1 MNAGPILA
9 AIERE
14 LRTFGENRGAG
25 TRVLSM
31 NLVVVA
37 ESFDLASR
45 YTQVVDDVAPTLLAR
60 AIVVGLDPGSREG
73 ALEGHATSVEVD
85 KNAFT
90 ERISLTAKGPMCFRI
105 PSVLEALLA
114 PDVPIVLVWLGRL
127 HAHDAVFEQI
137 AERADRV
144 IIDSEYTS
152 VANLVGLA
160 SFAGT
165 HPAAH
170 IADLAWTRIE
180 AWQDLLARFFDQAEH
195 TPFAAHVE
203 RVVVAQASD
212 PGALVGSEAALLVGW
227 LGSRLGIRSYRA
239 GGAVRYVRPDGAD
252 VTFEIVA
259 VPRPEGV
266 APSTL
271 AEVTVHARRGAET
284 LKGSTVRELASGG
297 QRGRTADADVVTWRL
312 QTSTGTA
319 LEQRVRLGTNK
330 AGKWLE
336 RTLRRPSVDPA
347 LLEAIAF
354 AEAIADEHVGA
365 RTSTLDVTTT

>member
-1 MNAGPILA
+1 M
-9 AIERE
+9 
-14 LRTFGENRGAG
+14 
-25 TRVLSM
+25 
-31 NLVVVA
+31 
-37 ESFDLASR
+37 
-45 YTQVVDDVAPTLLAR
+45 
-60 AIVVGLDPGSREG
+60 
-73 ALEGHATSVEVD
+73 
-85 KNAFT
+85 
-90 ERISLTAKGPMCFRI
+90 
-105 PSVLEALLA
+105 
-114 PDVPIVLVWLGRL
+114 
-127 HAHDAVFEQI
+127 
-137 AERADRV
+137 
-144 IIDSEYTS
+144 
-152 VANLVGLA
+152 
-160 SFAGT
+160 
-165 HPAAH
+165 
-170 IADLAWTRIE
+170 
-180 AWQDLLARFFDQAEH
+180 
-195 TPFAAHVE
+195 
-203 RVVVAQASD
+203 
-212 PGALVGSEAALLVGW
+212 
-227 LGSRLGIRSYRA
+227 
-239 GGAVRYVRPDGAD
+239 RYVRPDGAD

-365 RTSTLDVTTT
+365 RTSTLDVTAT